1 MLDNPAR
8 PRYISAP
15 TTTLGS
21 RKDSMICPCEDAP
34 DPNRGTCLSLVLLSL
49 LSTIALSGCSVESD
63 GRSPVPRMISARG
76 DSAMV
81 VSASPL
87 ATRVG
92 VAVLRSGGN
101 AVDAA
106 VAVAFALSV
115 VYPTAGNIGGGG
127 FMVLH
132 VGGRSAAL
140 DFRET
145 APAAASRDM
154 YLDSLGEVTALS
166 VTGHLSAG
174 VPGTVA
180 GLWEAH
186 QRFGSRPWR
195 DLVAPAIALAGDGF
209 VLDSAFAEDLAE
221 EAERLVSFPSTA
233 ALFLPG
239 GAPQGV
245 GTSWRNPDLAATL
258 SRISERGKEGFYTG
272 ETADLLVAEM
282 RRGRG
287 LITIEDLRDY
297 RAVWRE
303 PVEFGYRGHRV
314 ISMSPPS
321 SGGLTL
327 ALMTGILEGFD
338 LRSTGRLSPRTI
350 HLFARAA
357 QQAYARR
364 NMLLAD
370 PDFVQIPLQ
379 SFLSSDT
386 AAALRAAIED
396 ELLLSSPGPKGG
408 NHTTHFSVVDAWGG
422 AVAVTTTLNNAFGSA
437 VTVSGAGFLLNDE
450 MDDFTTKA
458 GAVNAMGLRQ
468 GERNAIQSG
477 KRMLSSM
484 TPTIVLDSAG
494 SPMLVTGAAGGG
506 RIITAVAQV
515 IINAI
520 DFGLDLDEAMAG
532 PRFHCQDF
540 PDTLWL
546 EAGRFPAEDIAA
558 LSAMGHRTAEMP
570 GGFASVQSILR
581 RDGRWYGVS
590 EPRSY
595 GRAEG
600 Y

>member
-49 LSTIALSGCSVESD
+49 LSTIALSACSVEPV

-87 ATRVG
+87 ATKVG

-154 YLDSLGEVTALS
+154 YLDSLGDVTALS

-186 QRFGSRPWR
+186 QRFGSRPWG
-195 DLVAPAIALAGDGF
+195 DLVAPAITLAGDGF

-221 EAERLVSFPSTA
+221 EAERLGSFPSTA
-233 ALFLPG
+233 ALFLSG
-239 GAPQGV
+239 GAPPGV

-303 PVEFGYRGHRV
+303 PVEFGYRGRRV

-321 SGGLTL
+321 GGGLTL

-386 AAALRAAIED
+386 VAALRAAMED
-396 ELLLSSPGPKGG
+396 ELLPSSPGPTGG
-408 NHTTHFSVVDAWGG
+408 NHTTHFSVVDVWGG

-468 GERNAIQSG
+468 GDRNAIQPG

-520 DFGLDLDEAMAG
+520 DFGLDLEAAMAG

-546 EAGRFPAEDIAA
+546 EAGRFPAAEIAA
-558 LSAMGHRTAEMP
+558 LSAMGHRTAEKP

-581 RDGRWYGVS
+581 RDRRWYGVS
-590 EPRSY
+590 EPRSF
-595 GRAEG
+595 GHAEG